1 MRWYGLAHMW
11 LLSLRMLA
19 EAQDVFGI
27 DFDMAE
33 FEQVARNGLVSD
45 EEELDEDVSIRKSA
59 VTITLSLS
67 AVESAVECIQWLM
80 AHVRLNCVD
89 K

>member
-1 MRWYGLAHMW
+1 
-11 LLSLRMLA
+11 MLA
-19 EAQDVFGI
+19 EAQEVFGL

-45 EEELDEDVSIRKSA
+45 EEELEEEVSRRKK
-59 VTITLSLS
+59 TLLTSFG
-67 AVESAVECIQWLM
+67 M
-80 AHVRLNCVD
+80 AY